1 MCFFQT
7 HTLLYLPVTLLSMYV
22 LIMNTRDKVMI
33 ELNTWN
39 KYRVPRRGSNKLP
52 MYTTETILIEA
63 TQTIEHAQH
72 HPQFFV
78 RDSNRIVI
86 AQVNIRQ

>member
-1 MCFFQT
+1 
-7 HTLLYLPVTLLSMYV
+7 MYV

-39 KYRVPRRGSNKLP
+39 KRYSRTRRGSNKLP

>member
-1 MCFFQT
+1 
-7 HTLLYLPVTLLSMYV
+7 MYV
-22 LIMNTRDKVMI
+22 LIANTRDKVAI

-39 KYRVPRRGSNKLP
+39 KYRVHRRGSNKLP
-52 MYTTETILIEA
+52 MYTTGAVLIEA

-86 AQVNIRQ
+86 AQANVCQ